1 MNTQQKLFSII
12 LSLYVIFGVCH
23 PGFAE
28 GFGKYPYL
36 QNVKPDEIT
45 ICWEIEEAG
54 DTTDLE
60 NYKVE
65 YGIGAYSVVVSYP
78 DAYPTDDPRLFQ
90 LTLKELQPGTRYQYR
105 VKSGSVEDEATFLT
119 AVDGSQSFTFA
130 VYGDS
135 RSGGN
140 AHKKIAGLIK
150 SWSPN
155 FMIHT
160 GDLWNNDE
168 DDWGVK
174 EFFKVTQGLLN
185 HIPLFPVLGNHE
197 YWTRYSG
204 GHGPFTEPEQ
214 YRKYFVLPMN
224 LTSTEGY
231 YSFGY
236 GNAHFLVVDTNREES
251 LEVEGSDYRVESPQ
265 YAAIKRDLSHASG
278 NPDIV
283 YIFVAM
289 HKPPHSNG
297 QFHGCGGSSVIEDP
311 AISRDLGELFQM
323 YGVDIVFAG
332 HDHHYERFQPV
343 DSYHQPISMCD
354 VPGDPT
360 DPDHPCNMI
369 HGGVTYVVTG
379 GGGVSV
385 RGVDA
390 SGTTEDCPKH
400 KPDCDLPTPPLTSI
414 IAESTYHA
422 MFFSVD
428 GEEVKVEVKRTDG
441 SMLDQF
447 TIYKK

>member
-1 MNTQQKLFSII
+1 MSTRQNLFSII
-12 LSLYVIFGVCH
+12 LSFYVIFGMGH
-23 PGFAE
+23 SGFAE
-28 GFGKYPYL
+28 GFSKHPYL

-65 YGIGAYSVVVSYP
+65 YGIGVYSEVVSYP
-78 DAYPTDDPRLFQ
+78 DAYPTEPRLFQ
-90 LTLKELQPGTRYQYR
+90 LTLTGLQPGALYQYR
-105 VKSGSVEDEATFLT
+105 VQSRSVWSDEATFLT
-119 AVDGSQSFTFA
+119 AIDGEQPFTFA

-135 RSGGN
+135 RSGGY

-155 FMIHT
+155 LIIHT
-160 GDLWNNDE
+160 GDLWNNDG

-174 EFFKVTQGLLN
+174 DFFAITKDLLN

-251 LEVEGSDYRVESPQ
+251 LEVEGSDYRVGSPQ
-265 YAAIKRDLSHASG
+265 YAAIKRDLIHAAG

-289 HKPPHSNG
+289 HKPAHSNG
-297 QFHGCGGSSVIEDP
+297 QFHGCGGSSMIEDP
-311 AISRDLGELFQM
+311 AISRDLGQLFQT
-323 YGVDIVFAG
+323 YDVDIVFAG

-343 DSYHQPISMCD
+343 DNHHQPVSICD
-354 VPGDPT
+354 PPGDPA
-360 DPDHPCNMI
+360 DSDHPCNTI
-369 HGGVTYVVTG
+369 HEGVTYVVTG

-385 RGVDA
+385 RGVDD
-390 SGTTEDCPKH
+390 SGTTEDCPEYDA
-400 KPDCDLPTPPLTSI
+400 DCELPIPPLTSI
-414 IAESTYHA
+414 IAESIHHA
-422 MFFSVD
+422 ILLSVD